1 MDGKVNWILLFMAI
15 FYQHQINEHTR
26 LGVWKIEEPESFFLE
41 KVPIK
46 KDVSHPHKR
55 LQHLAGRY
63 LLTFLFPDFP
73 LEEVLIADTR
83 KPFLPNEAYHFSIS
97 HCGDFAAAIASK
109 ISRVGVDV
117 ELVTPKVGRIRHK
130 FLNDFEWQLANDINS
145 GFSEDEQLTAL
156 WSAKESIFKWY
167 SLGEMDFRRHMY
179 LNGKIQFADEWMEMP
194 FEFEKELPIPLMV
207 RARLFESLVLAYV
220 VS

>member
-1 MDGKVNWILLFMAI
+1 VDGKVNWILLFMAI
-15 FYQHQINEHTR
+15 FYQHQINENTR
-26 LGVWKIEEPESFFLE
+26 LGVWKIEEPESFFSE

-63 LLTFLFPDFP
+63 LLTCLFPDFP

-83 KPFLPNEAYHFSIS
+83 KPFLLNEAYHFSIS

-109 ISRVGVDV
+109 VSRVGVDV
-117 ELVTPKVGRIRHK
+117 ELVTAKVGRIKHK
-130 FLNDFEWQLANDINS
+130 FLNDFEWQLANDIS
-145 GFSEDEQLTAL
+145 SSFSEDEQLTAL

-179 LNGKIQFADEWMEMP
+179 LHGKIQFGNEWMEMP
-194 FEFEKELPIPLMV
+194 FTFEKELPLPLTV
-207 RARLFESLVLAYV
+207 RAKIFDSLVLAYV

>member
-1 MDGKVNWILLFMAI
+1 MAI
-15 FYQHQINEHTR
+15 FYQHQINENTR
-26 LGVWKIEEPESFFLE
+26 LGIWKIEEPEAFYLQ

-63 LLTFLFPDFP
+63 LLTYLFPDFP

-109 ISRVGVDV
+109 TSRVGVDV
-117 ELVTPKVGRIRHK
+117 ELVTAKVSRIRHK
-130 FLNDFEWQLANDINS
+130 FLNDFEWQMAVDSNN
-145 GFSEDEQLTAL
+145 GFSEEEQLTAL

-167 SLGEMDFRRHMY
+167 SLGEMDFRKNMF
-179 LNGKIQFADEWMEMP
+179 LNGKIILGNEWMEMP
-194 FEFEKELPIPLMV
+194 FEFEKNISVPLTV
-207 RARLFESLVLAYV
+207 RARLFENLVLAYV

>member
-1 MDGKVNWILLFMAI
+1 MAI
-15 FYQHQINEHTR
+15 FYQHQINENTQ
-26 LGVWKIEEPESFFLE
+26 LGIWKIEEPESFFLQ

-63 LLTFLFPDFP
+63 LLTWLFPDFP

-109 ISRVGVDV
+109 TKRVGVDV
-117 ELVTPKVGRIRHK
+117 ELVTAKVSRIRHK
-130 FLNDFEWQLANDINS
+130 FLNDFEWQLANDSNS
-145 GFSEDEQLTAL
+145 GISDDEQLTAL

-167 SLGEMDFRRHMY
+167 SLGEMDFRKHMF
-179 LNGKIQFADEWMEMP
+179 LNGKIMFSDEWMEMP
-194 FEFEKELPIPLMV
+194 FEFEKNISVPLTV
-207 RARLFESLVLAYV
+207 HARLFETLVLAYV

>member
-15 FYQHQINEHTR
+15 FYQHQINENTR
-26 LGVWKIEEPESFFLE
+26 LGVWKIEEPESFFSQ

-63 LLTFLFPDFP
+63 LLTWLFPDFP

-83 KPFLPNEAYHFSIS
+83 KPFLLNEAYHFSIS

-109 ISRVGVDV
+109 VSRVGVDV
-117 ELVTPKVGRIRHK
+117 ELVSAKVSRIKHK
-130 FLNDFEWQLANDINS
+130 FLNDFEWQLANNANS
-145 GFSEDEQLTAL
+145 GISEEEQLTAL

-167 SLGEMDFRRHMY
+167 SLGEMDFRRHMF
-179 LNGKIQFADEWMEMP
+179 LNGKIQPGAEWMEMP
-194 FEFEKELPIPLMV
+194 FEFEKGTPISLTV
-207 RARLFESLVLAYV
+207 QARIFDSLVLAYV